1 MDEVFHSLLTDPSR
15 LGERSLSRI
24 EKEGEPRVVADYVAG
39 MTDAYLRGWHESIRP
54 VGIRRP

>member
-15 LGERSLSRI
+15 LGNRSQVRI
-24 EKEGEPRVVADYVAG
+24 DREGIPRVVADYVAG